1 MPPPYKFLNLMALV
15 MPPPYSFLNGA
26 LCGEACEMLSDNS

>member
-26 LCGEACEMLSDNS
+26 LCREACEMLSDNS